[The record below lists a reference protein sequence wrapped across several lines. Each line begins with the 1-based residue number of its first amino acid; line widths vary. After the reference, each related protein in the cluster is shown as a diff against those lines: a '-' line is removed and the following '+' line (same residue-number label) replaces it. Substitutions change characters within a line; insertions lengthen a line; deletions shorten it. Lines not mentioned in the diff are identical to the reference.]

1 MNIGF
6 IGAGRI
12 ANTLASTMAR
22 MEDVN
27 LYAVAARDLARAQ
40 AFAAQYGFDRAYS
53 SYEEM
58 LRDPNVEL
66 VYIATPHSH
75 HAEHMKLC
83 IAHGKNVLCEKAF
96 TLNAAQAREIA
107 ALAKAKGVYVAE
119 AIWTRYMPSR
129 AMINEV
135 LASGIIGNV
144 TALTAT
150 LCYPVAYKERCIR
163 PELAGGALLDVGV
176 YCLNFA
182 LMHFGDDIERMD
194 SSVRMTDTGVD
205 GQESITLHYRDGRI
219 AVLTAGILS
228 RSDRKGIFYGDKGYI
243 IVENIN
249 NPHSISVYDLTDTLV
264 KKIQVPAQ
272 ITGYEYQIREAMARI
287 RAGEIESASMPL
299 DTTIA
304 VMERMDALRKD
315 WGLIYPM
322 EQ

>member
-27 LYAVAARDLARAQ
+27 LYAIASRDLGRAQ
-40 AFAAQYGFDRAYS
+40 AFAAQYGFDKAYG
-53 SYEEM
+53 SYTE
-58 LRDPNVEL
+58 LLQDPNVEL

-83 IAHGKNVLCEKAF
+83 IEHGKNVLCEKAF
-96 TLNAAQAREIA
+96 TLNAAQARQIA

-249 NPHSISVYDLTDTLV
+249 NPQSISVYDLTDTLV

-287 RAGEIESASMPL
+287 RAGETESASMPL

>member
-12 ANTLASTMAR
+12 ANTLAGTMAQ
-22 MEDVN
+22 MPDVT
-27 LYAVAARDLARAQ
+27 LYAVAARELDRAK
-40 AFAAQYGFDRAYS
+40 AFAEKYGFRRAYG

-58 LRDPNVEL
+58 LADPEVEL

-75 HAEHMKLC
+75 HAQHMKLC

-96 TLNAAQAREIA
+96 TLNAAQAREVA
-107 ALAKAKGVYVAE
+107 ALAREKGVYVAE

-129 AMINEV
+129 QLINEV

-144 TALTAT
+144 TSLTAT
-150 LCYPVAYKERCIR
+150 LCYPVAYKERCSR

-182 LMHFGDDIERMD
+182 LMHFGDDIERME
-194 SSVRMTDTGVD
+194 SSVCFTDTGVD
-205 GQESITLHYRDGRI
+205 GQESITLHYRDGKM

-249 NPHSISVYDLTDTLV
+249 NPQSISVYDLGDKLV
-264 KKIQVPAQ
+264 KRIEVPEQ

-287 RAGEIESASMPL
+287 RAGQTEAESMPL
-299 DTTIA
+299 DESIA
-304 VMERMDALRKD
+304 VMERMDRLRRD
-315 WGLIYPM
+315 WGLVYPM
-322 EQ
+322 ER

>member
-27 LYAVAARDLARAQ
+27 LYAVAARDLGRAQ
-40 AFAAQYGFDRAYS
+40 AFATQYGFDKAYG

-96 TLNAAQAREIA
+96 TLNAAQARQIA
-107 ALAKAKGVYVAE
+107 ALAREKGVYVAE

-205 GQESITLHYRDGRI
+205 GQESITLHYRDGKI

-249 NPHSISVYDLTDTLV
+249 NPQSISVYDLTDTLV
-264 KKIQVPAQ
+264 KKIEVPAQ

-287 RAGEIESASMPL
+287 RAGETESASMPL

>member
-27 LYAVAARDLARAQ
+27 LYAVAARDLGRAQ
-40 AFAAQYGFDRAYS
+40 AFAAQYGFDKAYG
-53 SYEEM
+53 SYDEM

-107 ALAKAKGVYVAE
+107 ALAKSKGVYVAE

-129 AMINEV
+129 AIINEV

-163 PELAGGALLDVGV
+163 PELAGGALLDVSV

-249 NPHSISVYDLTDTLV
+249 NPQSISVYDLTDTLV

-287 RAGEIESASMPL
+287 RAGETESASMPL

>member
-22 MEDVN
+22 MVDVN
-27 LYAVAARDLARAQ
+27 LYAVAARDLDRAQ
-40 AFAAQYGFDRAYS
+40 AFAAQYGFDKAYG
-53 SYEEM
+53 SYAEM

-75 HAEHMKLC
+75 HFEHMKLC
-83 IAHGKNVLCEKAF
+83 IESGKNVLCEKAF

-107 ALAKAKGVYVAE
+107 ALARERGVYVAE

-205 GQESITLHYRDGRI
+205 GQESITLHYRDGKI

-249 NPHSISVYDLTDTLV
+249 NPQSISVYDLTDTLV
-264 KKIQVPAQ
+264 KKIEVPAQ

>member
-27 LYAVAARDLARAQ
+27 LYAVAARDLDRAQ
-40 AFAAQYGFDRAYS
+40 AFAAQYGFDRAYG

-96 TLNAAQAREIA
+96 TLNAAQARQIA
-107 ALAKAKGVYVAE
+107 TLAKSKGVYVAE

-129 AMINEV
+129 AMIDEV

-249 NPHSISVYDLTDTLV
+249 NPQSISVYDLTDTLV
-264 KKIQVPAQ
+264 KKLEVPAQ

-287 RAGEIESASMPL
+287 RAGETESASMPL

-322 EQ
+322 EK